1 MGIDLVLI
9 GFVTIGIVIGTVCQ
23 RAADNSKTK
32 KLKKIEKALDQRE
45 AAINKLERKYAA
57 ETYGKGLI
65 MR

>member
-1 MGIDLVLI
+1 MGIDIVLI

-32 KLKKIEKALDQRE
+32 KLEKIEKALDQRE
-45 AAINKLERKYAA
+45 AAINSLEKRYAA
-57 ETYGKGLI
+57 DKYGKELQ